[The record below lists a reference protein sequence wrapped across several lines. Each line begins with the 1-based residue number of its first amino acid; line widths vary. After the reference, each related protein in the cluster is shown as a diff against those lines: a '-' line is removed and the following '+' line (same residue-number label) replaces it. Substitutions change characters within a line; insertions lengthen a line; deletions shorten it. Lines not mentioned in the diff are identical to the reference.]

1 MKRDRPLVGTLF
13 WVLIGSLTG
22 LILYLGH
29 LYVSHGDEEQVD
41 DHSGYSTGGSQR

>member
-1 MKRDRPLVGTLF
+1 MKRDRPLVGTLL

-29 LYVSHGDEEQVD
+29 LLHGDEEQAD